1 MSCLETGAYLCSI
14 CGWQLFWDGSGEN
27 IVIYTV
33 SLNGDP
39 GTALAGHMFCADKGD
54 YYQINDGL
62 PQAEADNLALTT
74 QFYTRAVVQ

>member
-1 MSCLETGAYLCSI
+1 MSGLETRACLCGI
-14 CGWQLFWDGSGEN
+14 CGWQLFWDGSDEN
-27 IVIYTV
+27 IAIFLG
-33 SLNGDP
+33 SFDEHI
-39 GTALAGHMFCADKGD
+39 GTILVGHIFSADKGD

>member
-14 CGWQLFWDGSGEN
+14 CGWQLFWDGSDEN
-27 IVIYTV
+27 IAIFLG
-33 SLNGDP
+33 SFDEHI
-39 GTALAGHMFCADKGD
+39 GTILVGHIFSADKGD

-62 PQAEADNLALTT
+62 PQAEADNPALTT